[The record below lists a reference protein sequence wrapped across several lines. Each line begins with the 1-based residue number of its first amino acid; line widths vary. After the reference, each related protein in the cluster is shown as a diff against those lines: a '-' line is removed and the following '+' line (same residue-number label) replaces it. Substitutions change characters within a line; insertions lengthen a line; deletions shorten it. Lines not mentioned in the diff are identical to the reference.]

1 MLVVAALA
9 AGSLGTSAEAA
20 EQRAKSRFSLVGQK
34 YLAPQT
40 RMSEAG
46 VAWSIN
52 HRVSLELNYER
63 TGYGPTM
70 SFDHDNG
77 ILTALK
83 IGF

>member
-1 MLVVAALA
+1 MEYPTWIRRA
-9 AGSLGTSAEAA
+9 AGLETGSRRSLRLFRVASQCVLLPIAGRPADGAA
-20 EQRAKSRFSLVGQK
+20 TVASGSSVG
-34 YLAPQT
+34 
-40 RMSEAG
+40 G
-46 VAWSIN
+46 
-52 HRVSLELNYER
+52 ER